1 MSLRETFSIKNVKK
15 RLTTILAGHG
25 LSHNNIRDSSH
36 DNIEERFIKML
47 ERHQNRATVGHS
59 PLGTVARKHRNSII
73 VSDLDSDGTRRVRT
87 SKIALRYTDIE
98 KSNML
103 WFDTLQ
109 VSTTLLG
116 FIYFLSSI
124 VLTHVEEAYRAAV
137 PNAFQKRI

>member
-1 MSLRETFSIKNVKK
+1 MSLKETFSIKNVKK

-25 LSHNNIRDSSH
+25 LSHNNIKDSSH
-36 DNIEERFIKML
+36 DNIEERFIAML

-73 VSDLDSDGTRRVRT
+73 ISDLDSDGTRRVRT

-103 WFDTLQ
+103 WFDTL
-109 VSTTLLG
+109 
-116 FIYFLSSI
+116 
-124 VLTHVEEAYRAAV
+124 
-137 PNAFQKRI
+137 